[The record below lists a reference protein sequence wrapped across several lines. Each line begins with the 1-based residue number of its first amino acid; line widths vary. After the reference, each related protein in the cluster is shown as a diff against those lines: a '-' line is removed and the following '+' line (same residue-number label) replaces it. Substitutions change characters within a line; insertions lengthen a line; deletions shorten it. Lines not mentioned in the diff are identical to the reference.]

1 LKSLSGKRFSN
12 FPAKSLKSSL
22 NKGFRDFSHY
32 FPTGLIEYRGTRR
45 SAMDKPDARHLP
57 IETQNYLRQQA
68 IRLREQGKQVKD
80 ISECLGVHSN
90 TVWEWWWEYE
100 HHG

>member
-1 LKSLSGKRFSN
+1 
-12 FPAKSLKSSL
+12 
-22 NKGFRDFSHY
+22 
-32 FPTGLIEYRGTRR
+32 
-45 SAMDKPDARHLP
+45 MDKPDARHLP